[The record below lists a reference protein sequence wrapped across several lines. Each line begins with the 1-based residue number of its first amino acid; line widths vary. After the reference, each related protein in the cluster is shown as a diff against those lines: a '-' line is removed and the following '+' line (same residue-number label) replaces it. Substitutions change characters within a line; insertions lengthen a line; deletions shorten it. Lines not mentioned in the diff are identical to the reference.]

1 MVADQIEV
9 SGTVFVSICLK
20 VHDGSPPQWH
30 PDSIRNCRN
39 SSHGR
44 RSGSMRGCG
53 AGLRSRVSP
62 LGTDLKFGPRLFGLT
77 GGRLLLIFPIGLT
90 LGRGRYRLDKFG
102 GPALFALSLKL
113 QWNGDAHKQLLAF
126 SFG

>member
-1 MVADQIEV
+1 MPLPID
-9 SGTVFVSICLK
+9 
-20 VHDGSPPQWH
+20 
-30 PDSIRNCRN
+30 
-39 SSHGR
+39 
-44 RSGSMRGCG
+44 
-53 AGLRSRVSP
+53 AGLWRGTSVPRFT

-113 QWNGDAHKQLLAF
+113 QWNGDAHQQLLAF

>member
-1 MVADQIEV
+1 MPANRGLA
-9 SGTVFVSICLK
+9 SGLPRES
-20 VHDGSPPQWH
+20 
-30 PDSIRNCRN
+30 
-39 SSHGR
+39 GR
-44 RSGSMRGCG
+44 
-53 AGLRSRVSP
+53 GLRSRVSP